1 MLKNLR
7 LKNVGPASEM
17 ELELAPR
24 LNIITGDNGLGKS
37 FLLDVAWWALTETW
51 ARGMVLPHYA
61 TDETSQIAYCFRED
75 ISPLTYASEFE
86 RRSEDWSPSL
96 IAHPLPGLI
105 LYAQVD
111 GGFSVRDSERN
122 HARKELPSIFSFRPE
137 EVWEGNAFC
146 EGLIRNWVSWQS
158 DNGDAFRLLE
168 DVLQVLSPSPDEPLR
183 SGRRRRISVDD
194 PKDYPTIKMP
204 YNQEVAVIHA
214 SAGLRRIIA
223 LAYLLVWTWQEHL
236 LACELRRTA
245 PAKDIVFLFDEVEA
259 HLHPQWQRRIL
270 PALFAVMAKLTGE
283 HAVNVQMIAATHSPL
298 ALASLETFFDSEQD
312 AWFDIDLVRDKR
324 KVVIERRGFIRK
336 GTAGRWLTSEA
347 FDLLSE
353 GRSLEGEQAIA
364 KAEAL
369 LDRRNNG
376 ATLTKEEIEGVDA
389 GLRQTLPDI
398 DRFWVR
404 WRSFVDEGGWLQ

>member
-1 MLKNLR
+1 
-7 LKNVGPASEM
+7 
-17 ELELAPR
+17 
-24 LNIITGDNGLGKS
+24 
-37 FLLDVAWWALTETW
+37 
-51 ARGMVLPHYA
+51 VL
-61 TDETSQIAYCFRED
+61 
-75 ISPLTYASEFE
+75 
-86 RRSEDWSPSL
+86 
-96 IAHPLPGLI
+96 
-105 LYAQVD
+105 
-111 GGFSVRDSERN
+111 DSERN
-122 HARKELPSIFSFRPE
+122 HARKEFSSIFSFRPE
-137 EVWEGNAFC
+137 EVWEGKLPYC
-146 EGLIRNWVSWQS
+146 EGLVRDWASWQR

-168 DVLQVLSPSPDEPLR
+168 SVLQTLSPSPEEPLT
-183 SGRRRRISVDD
+183 SGRLRRISVDD
-194 PKDYPTIKMP
+194 SKDYPTIKMP

-223 LAYLLVWTWQEHL
+223 LAYLLVWTWREHL

-245 PAKDIVFLFDEVEA
+245 PTKDIVFLFDEVEA

-324 KVVIERRGFIRK
+324 KVAIERRDFIRK

-376 ATLTKEEIEGVDA
+376 ATLTKEEIESVDA

-404 WRSFVDEGGWLQ
+404 WRSFVDEGEWLQ